1 MKCIGRVYIGQ
12 FNGWNQNRAVSV
24 VTKLRVGRSGIRFP
38 AVVADIRSKTHRP
51 VLVLNMLP
59 VQWAPAFF
67 LRWLKWPRREADH
80 SLPSNTKIKNE
91 WI

>member
-1 MKCIGRVYIGQ
+1 
-12 FNGWNQNRAVSV
+12 
-24 VTKLRVGRSGIRFP
+24 
-38 AVVADIRSKTHRP
+38 
-51 VLVLNMLP
+51 MLP